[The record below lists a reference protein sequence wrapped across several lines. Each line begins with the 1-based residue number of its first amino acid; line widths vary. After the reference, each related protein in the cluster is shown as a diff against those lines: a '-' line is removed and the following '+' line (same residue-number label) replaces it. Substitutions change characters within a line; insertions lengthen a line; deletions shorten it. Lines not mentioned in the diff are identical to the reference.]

1 MEEVGDTTLRFEVTS
16 PAGLSVVADELLRF
30 CGHRRIVAFFGE
42 MGAGKTTFIRELCG
56 RMGVRE
62 NVSSPTFS
70 LINEYRTE
78 RGEPVYHFDFY
89 RLNRPEEAL
98 SIGVE
103 EYFTSGA
110 LCLVEWPEKILNL
123 LPDDRVD
130 VTIVVEGHHRII
142 TFAYA

>member
-1 MEEVGDTTLRFEVTS
+1 MEEVEGPVLRFEVAEPT
-16 PAGLSVVADELLRF
+16 GLTVVADELVRF
-30 CGHRRIVAFFGE
+30 CGRRQIVAFFGE
-42 MGAGKTTFIRELCG
+42 MGAGKTTFIRELCL

-70 LINEYRTE
+70 LINEYRSE
-78 RGEPVYHFDFY
+78 AGEPVFHFDFY

-98 SIGVE
+98 NIGVE

-123 LPDDRVD
+123 LPHPYVKISIEIKDQQ
-130 VTIVVEGHHRII
+130 RIF
-142 TFAYA
+142 TFSYD